1 MHSPS
6 VKTFNGL
13 HFKVRCNA
21 VYITGSYHQKYS
33 VAFILINSSALTE
46 QAGIDF
52 KPLSDGFK
60 DAISYILFLG
70 LLITLVEVIISKT
83 SM

>member
-1 MHSPS
+1 MHLPS
-6 VKTFNGL
+6 VKTFNVL

-33 VAFILINSSALTE
+33 VAFILINSSSLTE

-60 DAISYILFLG
+60 RHNFINFILRSTYNISRSHRF
-70 LLITLVEVIISKT
+70 
-83 SM
+83 